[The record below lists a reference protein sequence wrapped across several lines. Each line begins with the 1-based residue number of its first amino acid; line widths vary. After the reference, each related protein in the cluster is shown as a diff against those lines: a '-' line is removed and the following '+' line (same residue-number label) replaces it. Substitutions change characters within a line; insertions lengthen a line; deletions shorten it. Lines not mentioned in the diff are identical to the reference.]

1 MQFFRF
7 ADVWNKGMNPSIL
20 VERLAF
26 LHKTQEQEHPLELK
40 FFMEACDRRPN
51 EVEGMAKVVG
61 YLDLCRRRH
70 PCTAAIL
77 LRPEAGGGVRWR
89 YARLGEER
97 RHRLGGET
105 RGRRR
110 IG

>member
-7 ADVWNKGMNPSIL
+7 ADVWNKGMNPSIP

-40 FFMEACDRRPN
+40 FFVEARDRRPN
-51 EVEGMAKVVG
+51 EVEGMAEVVG
-61 YLDLCRRRH
+61 YLDLHRRRRQ
-70 PCTAAIL
+70 CTAAIL
-77 LRPEAGGGVRWR
+77 LRPEAGGVRR
-89 YARLGEER
+89 CYARLGEER
-97 RHRLGGET
+97 RRRLGGET